1 MKNRIKTCL
10 IVSTLFIAFGCGKSS
25 VLNPLGS
32 CNQNV
37 QEYTSNVLSLS
48 SNPNKANCEAV
59 VNSLD
64 KIIDN
69 CSEVDAATRREYQ
82 QERDDINCNDFDNL

>member
-1 MKNRIKTCL
+1 MKSKIKVYLTAS
-10 IVSTLFIAFGCGKSS
+10 VAAIALSCGKSS

-32 CNQNV
+32 CNQNI
-37 QEYTSNVLSLS
+37 QEYTANVLKLS

-69 CSEVDAATRREYQ
+69 CSEVDAATRQEYQ
-82 QERDDINCNDFDNL
+82 QDRDDINCDDFDNL